1 MNLLEFS
8 LIRIACVANIFARF
22 RQQSWNESK
31 KKRDYI
37 ISGFCP
43 RHNFRYNSIRKRLVR
58 RLYFG
63 QPSCRPSSDLM
74 KNRKVDRY
82 KVYSM
87 KAVQLEK

>member
-1 MNLLEFS
+1 ML
-8 LIRIACVANIFARF
+8 FAF
-22 RQQSWNESK
+22 AT
-31 KKRDYI
+31 
-37 ISGFCP
+37 
-43 RHNFRYNSIRKRLVR
+43 FRYNSIRKPLLH

-63 QPSCRPSSDLM
+63 GPSCRPSSDLT